1 MNIFIIILVFFH
13 FIVLGCT
20 SFMKIVMPSFF
31 VNGIKQFIDRFF
43 TRKNSALLIWL
54 SIFIGLL
61 AGTVSALFDH
71 GIIWMSEMRLAL
83 IHTYGGGYIP
93 LWLIA
98 IPISSIMA
106 ATAFYITHRF
116 APEAGGSGIP
126 EIEGAMEGMR
136 PVRWKRVIPVKF
148 FGGLLSLGS
157 GMALGREGPSVQL
170 GANVGRMI
178 SDIFKVDKIDA
189 QALLAAGAAGGLAA
203 AFNAP
208 LAGIMFVI
216 EEMRS
221 QFNYSLTSTKSV
233 FMSAVMATIVM
244 RLFTD
249 QDAVVSVTQYS
260 HPDLNTLGFYLI
272 MGFCFGVVGIYFNK
286 MILATQDLYLSIHK
300 GRRWHF
306 VGIGA
311 GLGALFGLLS
321 IVAPDIAF
329 SGMELIPHVEGGE
342 FLAGGLLLLFLFR
355 TLTTLLSFGSGAP
368 GGVFAPTLALG
379 TLFGMLFG
387 LIGQAL
393 FPDIITEPGAFAIA
407 GMGGLF
413 AATVRA
419 PITGIL
425 LVIEMTSNYEMILPL
440 IVTCLGA
447 TMVAQSL
454 GGRPIYTQL
463 LERTLK
469 LAMRAKR
476 QETTDKAMNRVT
488 GKYTNKE

>member
-1 MNIFIIILVFFH
+1 MPKT
-13 FIVLGCT
+13 VLP
-20 SFMKIVMPSFF
+20 FLIY
-31 VNGIKQFIDRFF
+31 NLRRFIDRFF
-43 TRKNSALLIWL
+43 TRKSSALLIWL
-54 SIFIGLL
+54 SVFIGIL
-61 AGTVSALFDH
+61 AGFMSAIFDH
-71 GIIWMSEMRLAL
+71 GIIWISELRLH
-83 IHTYGGGYIP
+83 IIDTYSESSVPLWAVAIP
-93 LWLIA
+93 L
-98 IPISSIMA
+98 SSLMA
-106 ATAFYITHRF
+106 GLAFYITHRF

-148 FGGLLSLGS
+148 FGGLLALGS

-178 SDIFKVDKIDA
+178 SDIFKVNKVDG

-244 RLFTD
+244 RLITD
-249 QDAVVSVTQYS
+249 QDAVVTVTQYS
-260 HPDLNTLGFYLI
+260 HPNLISLWLYLI
-272 MGFCFGVVGIYFNK
+272 LGFCFGAIGIMFNK
-286 MILATQDLYLSIHK
+286 MILATQDMYLRIHK
-300 GRRWHF
+300 NQRWRF
-306 VGIGA
+306 VLIGLF
-311 GLGALFGLLS
+311 LGAVFGALS
-321 IVAPDIAF
+321 IVQPDIAF
-329 SGMELIPHVEGGE
+329 SGIELIPEVEGGHY
-342 FLAGGLLLLFLFR
+342 LMGGLIMLFLFR
-355 TLTTLLSFGSGAP
+355 TITTLVSFGSGAP

-379 TLFGMLFG
+379 TLFGMIFG
-387 LIGQAL
+387 MASQQL
-393 FPDIITEPGAFAIA
+393 FPGLMIDPGTFAIA

-447 TMVAQSL
+447 TMVAQTL

-463 LERTLK
+463 LERTMK
-469 LAMRAKR
+469 LSMRSKR
-476 QETTDKAMNRVT
+476 EETKRKAMKRFTPNDSS
-488 GKYTNKE
+488 K

>member
-1 MNIFIIILVFFH
+1 
-13 FIVLGCT
+13 
-20 SFMKIVMPSFF
+20 MKIRIHLFLLNNF
-31 VNGIKQFIDRFF
+31 KRFIERFF
-43 TRKNSALLIWL
+43 TRKSSALLIWL
-54 SIFIGLL
+54 SVIIGIL
-61 AGTVSALFDH
+61 AGGAAALFDQ
-71 GIIWMSEMRLAL
+71 GIIWISAMRLQFIASFSDSE
-83 IHTYGGGYIP
+83 IP

-98 IPISSIMA
+98 IPISSVMA
-106 ATAFYITHRF
+106 GIAFYITHRF

-136 PVRWKRVIPVKF
+136 PVRWKRVLPVKF
-148 FGGLLSLGS
+148 FGGLLALGS

-170 GANVGRMI
+170 GANLGRMI
-178 SDIFKVDKIDA
+178 SDLFKVDKLDA

-221 QFNYSLTSTKSV
+221 QFNYSLSSTKSV

-244 RLFTD
+244 RLMSG
-249 QDAVVSVTQYS
+249 QQAVVDVTSYS
-260 HPDLNTLGFYLI
+260 HPDLMSLWLYLLL
-272 MGFCFGVVGIYFNK
+272 GFCFGVIGVLFNK
-286 MILATQDLYLSIHK
+286 MVLSTLDMYLFIHK
-300 GRRWHF
+300 NQRWRF
-306 VGIGA
+306 VAIGLF
-311 GLGALFGLLS
+311 LGAIFGALS
-321 IVAPDIAF
+321 VLEPELAF
-329 SGMELIPHVEGGE
+329 SGIELIPEVEGGH
-342 FLAGGLLLLFLFR
+342 FLAAGLMVIFLFR
-355 TLTTLLSFGSGAP
+355 IVTTLLSFSSGAP

-387 LIGQAL
+387 LGAHAL
-393 FPDIITEPGAFAIA
+393 FPEIVTEAGTFAIA

-463 LERTLK
+463 LERT
-469 LAMRAKR
+469 MRLSMRQKR
-476 QETTDKAMNRVT
+476 QEKARKAMLRLL
-488 GKYTNKE
+488 GKDI